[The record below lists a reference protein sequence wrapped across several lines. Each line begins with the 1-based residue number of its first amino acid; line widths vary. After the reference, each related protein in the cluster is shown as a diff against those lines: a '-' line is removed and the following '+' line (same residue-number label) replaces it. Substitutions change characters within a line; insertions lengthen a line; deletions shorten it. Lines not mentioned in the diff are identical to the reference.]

1 VWFVR
6 KVKGVPLLVV
16 TLFLTIAL
24 SAIVPNQSI
33 IAKASPTTPYQG
45 SGAILDVHEFA
56 RNNTGSFAGQNSTT
70 FSYNSSR
77 YPSGYRGYQLSTNV
91 SQVRRFTDPLPN
103 GSFENTTA
111 FSSTWNLTNLE
122 PGDPIITSLTPELG
136 PSPTDGLYVMDMEL
150 PHKKMNGQRTAYI
163 DNDFNYTS
171 EFFPDVTEVRFD
183 IRLEDIS
190 DKDWLF
196 LRVAI
201 WNQGSEKGVW
211 SYDLKTLKADIGE
224 DSWSSQQ
231 FFTSSVNGQIKLRI
245 TLFKQTPK
253 NEDVKGHI
261 YFDNFRYIIGSDV
274 TPSEAGLT
282 LNGEPFLDAPSGPS
296 GSVDIYADA
305 LYGED
310 VPWANCWSTDQLFQF
325 ASPLYSNLTFYYEYV
340 MYVKA
345 INSSVAATA
354 FSAPVDGTP
363 IWTIQYAVPGGRP
376 PTDYEG
382 YAFGLHLSTGWAC
395 FYANDSL
402 GTPVTYSVNST
413 SNFVKLDED
422 EAISGRTYSIYATA
436 QNYVQTVI
444 LQKSATG
451 VAPWENVTSNDFYV
465 IGDYLRVTAELMPF
479 ESDPSNFGNV
489 TVYYPDGTPWRNDDS
504 VQFFENNDSLVSD
517 AWQITGS
524 DVDDSIIGQD
534 WIATVS
540 FDNST
545 QCGKRQSLFTVVVE
559 TSYTKIDPTDGAN
572 VLWGDSVYVEV
583 NWQNNH
589 TGSPII
595 DASTAR
601 VRYLDRNLVVQYVTM
616 TPDGLGNYST
626 DVSTTLMSPD
636 RNAQIHVELFKY
648 GYQNA
653 SYADGTQITFTINLI
668 NKLNL
673 VMIKPTLI
681 TGPNEF
687 TGETSAF
694 EGFTSIVKFY
704 DPYQGAYVLD
714 GSGTWPTVI
723 VNYTSYEDP
732 DGGPAEW
739 NFWGTGFFAH
749 NASERTFS
757 KDDSSYVGVERV
769 KYEVSMRIEGAS
781 WDFEQHNFT
790 IIINIV
796 SWATDL
802 DALHTSIEYPP
813 TGDGWTQ
820 FDQTSDNYDAHVYWS
835 EQFNVTVFYH
845 LAQSTTGLPDAD
857 ERSIKIG
864 ASSPQNMNDIT
875 GGYYQYIIDTSSL
888 ELGLTTILIT
898 VTEPGYA
905 SQTILI
911 QLFIEARQ
919 TVLTKDQPGS
929 TAIIPWGSIF
939 SVTFSYNDTVE
950 SSPIPIPDANVV
962 VEFTTSSLPYS
973 ITNHTDGTYT
983 VSFTG
988 NADEGTYSITIFFTR
1003 DKYQSQNQIYEL
1015 TIRLIATQTI
1025 GLANTPTVP
1034 WGDNAIITLTFTDID
1049 NSLGISS
1056 ASFNFTSHGIWL
1068 IEGVDY
1074 WVTDLGNGDYTL
1086 TLNTTQVPKGTHGY
1100 TLFFTFTKDHYQ
1112 TSQTAVFFQVRD
1124 IQTILFIT
1132 DTPDG
1137 TIIPYGDVFT
1147 LILQFNNTDLIPSS
1161 IIGDAI
1167 IDCDWD
1173 PVFWNYTYDAGQGIY
1188 IVMIQTQIRSE
1199 GTYIVNLQASKSH
1212 YYDGSNIQ
1220 TFVIRT
1226 IQTFAET
1233 IPSFIDNI
1241 PIGDNASF
1249 YLHYEDLDHPG
1260 QFIPYANV
1268 SITWDPGYYSIT
1280 DIGNG
1285 TYIIELNTTSGS
1297 VGPYSL
1303 QVDVGLPPH
1312 YDSRTVYVTIN
1323 IVTVVLTIQV
1333 EEPSTTQIEAVFNT
1347 QIILTVNITDSHGNP
1362 INDAIVTYQWDQR
1375 DAVNMT
1381 WIGNGQ
1387 YTTSFLA
1394 NATVGPNYQ
1403 IAIQAY
1409 HPDKYISDVTSI
1421 FLVIQP
1427 IETNLDEITPIAIQ
1441 TVIGESF
1448 ILSVNFTTDNDQPIN
1463 GALINFIVRNA
1474 SQHLMF
1480 NGTFTLVGPGIYNA
1494 TVDSTG
1500 LLFGVYMIY
1509 VEATKPTLR
1518 TQFAEFQ
1525 VTLTRI
1531 PVEIIVP
1538 PEQIDV
1544 FTNSPFLVRVTLIDY
1559 YGQPISDAN
1568 LTILI
1573 PGLVD
1578 IGGLMYNHQNGTYS
1592 YIGNSGFNVRL
1603 YQIFIDASA
1612 PQQYMPSDTAEIIL
1626 VVRASPIMTQLMGY
1640 VAVAAIIIVAVLA
1653 LWLAYTRIFSV
1664 PWMVRR
1670 MRKMSKTLG
1679 KGDTPTLSKTDI
1691 MRISDRPDQLTEII
1705 NPYYGAIGVRAS
1717 TAVLPAEIDWKEKD
1731 AEDDAIW
1738 GELKNLPMLEY
1749 EQRLEL
1755 FQQMKQIAP
1764 SERVWF
1770 LDDLKKQMADTTR
1783 FARKVKEPEISEDL
1797 EQELQARLAT
1807 FPALSKIEK
1816 DRIAAQLRKLPKE
1829 EWDEIFHTL
1838 AASQKQPTPQVEVLA
1853 PDELPSLSEEEK
1865 KRVLEEIKDLSEEER
1880 EKVLRTL
1887 RDKQSKDAPKGKVV
1901 KGKKKFV
1908 IDESEDAE

>member
-1 VWFVR
+1 MR
-6 KVKGVPLLVV
+6 KVKGVPLLVIV
-16 TLFLTIAL
+16 LFLVIAL
-24 SAIVPNQSI
+24 SGVVPNQPI
-33 IAKASPTTPYQG
+33 TAKASPTTPYQG
-45 SGAILDVHEFA
+45 SGALLDVHEFA
-56 RNNTGSFAGQNSTT
+56 RNNSGSFAGQNGTA

-103 GSFENTTA
+103 GSFEDTTA

-122 PGDPIITSLTPELG
+122 PGDPIITSLSPETA
-136 PSPTDGLYVMDMEL
+136 PSPTDGLYVMDVEL

-171 EFFPDVTEVRFD
+171 EFFPDDTEVRFD

-296 GSVDIYADA
+296 GSVDIFADA
-305 LYGED
+305 EYGED
-310 VPWANCWSTDQLFQF
+310 VPWANCWSTDQQFQF
-325 ASPLYSNLTFYYEYV
+325 DSPIYSNITFYYKYA
-340 MYVKA
+340 MHVKT
-345 INSSVAATA
+345 INPSVATTN
-354 FSAPVDGTP
+354 FSAPIDGTP
-363 IWTIQYAVPGGRP
+363 IWNIYYTVPSGRP

-382 YAFGLHLSTGWAC
+382 YAFGLHLSQGWTC

-402 GTPVTYSVNST
+402 GTPVTYSVNLT

-422 EAISGRTYSIYATA
+422 EAISGQTYSLYATSV
-436 QNYVQTVI
+436 NYVQTVI
-444 LQKSATG
+444 LQKSDTG
-451 VAPWENVTSNDFYV
+451 IAPWENVTSSDYFV
-465 IGDYLRVTAELMPF
+465 IGDYLRVIAELRPF
-479 ESDPSNFGNV
+479 ELDPSNFGNV
-489 TVYYPDGTPWRNDDS
+489 EVHYPNGTLWQYDDS
-504 VQFFENNDSLVSD
+504 VFFDEITDTLVST
-517 AWQITGS
+517 AWQINGS
-524 DVDDSIIGQD
+524 DVDDAIIGQD

-540 FDNST
+540 FDNGT
-545 QCGKRQSLFTVVVE
+545 QCGKRQGLFTVVVE
-559 TSYTKIDPTDGAN
+559 TSYTKIDPTDGTN
-572 VLWGDSVYVEV
+572 VIWGDSVYVEV
-583 NWQNNH
+583 NWQNTH
-589 TGSPII
+589 TGNPIT
-595 DASTAR
+595 DAFTAR

-648 GYQNA
+648 GCQNA

-673 VMIKPTLI
+673 IMIKPTLI

-687 TGETSAF
+687 TGETSAI
-694 EGFTSIVKFY
+694 EGYTSIVKFY
-704 DPYQGAYVLD
+704 DPYQGAYVLNE
-714 GSGTWPTVI
+714 SGTWPNVF

-739 NFWGTGFFAH
+739 IFLGNGTFSH
-749 NASERTFS
+749 DTVERTFS
-757 KDDSSYVGVERV
+757 KHDSGYVGVERV

-781 WDFEQHNFT
+781 WDFEKHNFT

-802 DALHTSIEYPP
+802 DALRTSIEYPP

-820 FDQTSDNYDAHVYWS
+820 FDQTSDNYDVHLYWN

-845 LAQSTTGLPDAD
+845 LAGSTTGLPGAD

-864 ASSPQNMNDIT
+864 AASPQNMNDIT
-875 GGYYQYIIDTSSL
+875 GGHYQYMIDTSSL
-888 ELGLTTILIT
+888 DLGLTTIIIT

-905 SQTILI
+905 SQTISI

-950 SSPIPIPDANVV
+950 SLPIPIPDGNVV
-962 VEFTTSSLPYS
+962 VQFTSGSLPYS
-973 ITNHTDGTYT
+973 IINHTDGTYT

-988 NADEGTYSITIFFTR
+988 NTDEGSYSIIIFFTR

-1025 GLANTPTVP
+1025 GLANTPTVS
-1034 WGDNAIITLTFTDID
+1034 WGENAIITLTFTDID

-1074 WVTDLGNGDYTL
+1074 WVTDLGNGDYNL
-1086 TLNTTQVPKGTHGY
+1086 TLNTTQVPIGTHGY

-1137 TIIPYGDVFT
+1137 TIIPHGDVFT
-1147 LILQFNNTDLIPSS
+1147 LILQYNNTDHIPST
-1161 IIGDAI
+1161 IIGNAV

-1173 PVFWNYTYDAGQGIY
+1173 PFFWNYTYDAGQGIY
-1188 IVMIQTQIRSE
+1188 IVMVQTRIRDE
-1199 GTYIVNLQASKSH
+1199 GTFILNFHATKPH
-1212 YYDGSNIQ
+1212 YQDGSNIQ

-1226 IQTFAET
+1226 IQTSAET
-1233 IPSFIDNI
+1233 HSHITTDI

-1249 YLHYEDLDHPG
+1249 YLHYNDTDHLG
-1260 QFIPYANV
+1260 QGIPFANV
-1268 SITWDPGYYSIT
+1268 SINWDTGFYSII
-1280 DIGNG
+1280 DFGNG
-1285 TYIIELNTTSGS
+1285 EYYIELNTSSGI
-1297 VGPYSL
+1297 VGPYDL
-1303 QVDVGLPPH
+1303 QINVGLPPH
-1312 YDSRTVYVTIN
+1312 YNSRTLFVTIE
-1323 IVTVVLTIQV
+1323 IVTILLTIQI
-1333 EEPSTTQIEAVFNT
+1333 EEPNTPSIVVEFNT
-1347 QIILTVNITDSHGNP
+1347 EIVLTVNVTDSHGSP
-1362 INDAIVTYQWDQR
+1362 INDAIVEYQWAGR
-1375 DAVNMT
+1375 VAVNMT
-1381 WIGNGQ
+1381 WIGNGR
-1387 YTTSFLA
+1387 YNVTFLA
-1394 NATVGPNYQ
+1394 NASVGPSYTIQ
-1403 IAIQAY
+1403 IRAY
-1409 HPDKYISDVTSI
+1409 HPTKYVSDLTTFSLIIDPVDTILTRITSSA
-1421 FLVIQP
+1421 FPVVAG
-1427 IETNLDEITPIAIQ
+1427 ETFE
-1441 TVIGESF
+1441 
-1448 ILSVNFTTDNDQPIN
+1448 LSVNFTTLNGMPIDD
-1463 GALINFIVRNA
+1463 AIVAFLIRNA
-1474 SQHLMF
+1474 SDHVMF
-1480 NGTFTLVGPGIYNA
+1480 RGNFTFVGSGIYHATIDSTELLPGIYE
-1494 TVDSTG
+1494 
-1500 LLFGVYMIY
+1500 IY
-1509 VEATKPTLR
+1509 VDATKLSMR
-1518 TQFAEFQ
+1518 TDFTDFQ

-1531 PVEIIVP
+1531 PVDILVFPEEI
-1538 PEQIDV
+1538 QV
-1544 FTNSPFLVRVTLIDY
+1544 FTNHFFLVRVTLTDY
-1559 YGQPISDAN
+1559 YGQPILDAN
-1568 LTILI
+1568 LTIVISNLLDA
-1573 PGLVD
+1573 GE
-1578 IGGLMYNHQNGTYS
+1578 LMTNHENGTYS
-1592 YIGNSGFNVRL
+1592 YIGNSGFIAGL
-1603 YQIFIDASA
+1603 YQITIDTSTP
-1612 PQQYMPSDTAEIIL
+1612 PQYVEPETMEIVLL
-1626 VVRASPIMTQLMGY
+1626 VRTSPVIEQLSTY
-1640 VAVAAIIIVAVLA
+1640 VAVAAIIIVLLLA
-1653 LWLAYTRIFSV
+1653 LWLAYTRVFSV
-1664 PWMVRR
+1664 PWMVRK
-1670 MRKMSKTLG
+1670 MRKMSKSIG
-1679 KGDTPTLSKTDI
+1679 KGDIPPLSKTDI
-1691 MRISDRPDQLTEII
+1691 MRISDRPDQLTELV
-1705 NPYYGAIGVRAS
+1705 NPYYGAIGIPAS

-1731 AEDDAIW
+1731 AEDEAIW

-1770 LDDLKKQMADTTR
+1770 LDDLKKQMADKTR

-1807 FPALSKIEK
+1807 FPALSNIEK
-1816 DRIAAQLRKLPKE
+1816 TRIAAQLRKLPKE

-1853 PDELPSLSEEEK
+1853 PDEFPSLSEEEK
-1865 KRVLEEIKDLSEEER
+1865 QRVLEQIKDLSEEER
-1880 EKVLRTL
+1880 EKVLQTL
-1887 RDKQSKDAPKGKVV
+1887 RDKRAEGAPKGKVV
-1901 KGKKKFV
+1901 KGKKEFV
-1908 IDESEDAE
+1908 IDDSSESK